1 MPYAFDTIEL
11 PRRSKGRQSPEKAE
25 RYDADVER
33 FCRQIIQINS
43 TLDFKVSSRGWCYIL
58 EEHGLEKG
66 DFDVTQRLINDCR
79 KSGDLPLDICA
90 EDEAR
95 LADNL
100 ERLDVDDP
108 LQESTRAIEFIQEWH
123 ETYNPISFWG
133 CQDYY
138 VEMVVEKID
147 LKSLFSPICEEFH
160 VPCTN
165 SRGWSDINSRARMA
179 ERFKVWEEKGKIIL
193 SRSSKTISR
202 SSENE
207 NVRLTRWSCGQRL
220 VVNCVEM
227 PSWSTSTSKK
237 SKNTRRN

>member
-1 MPYAFDTIEL
+1 MPHAFDTIEL
-11 PRRSKGRQSPEKAE
+11 PRRSKGRQSQEKAD

-66 DFDVTQRLINDCR
+66 DFDVAQRLINDCR
-79 KSGDLPLDICA
+79 KSGDLSLDICA

-100 ERLDVDDP
+100 EELDEEDP
-108 LQESTRAIEFIQEWH
+108 VKEANKAIITIQNWGNIYH
-123 ETYNPISFWG
+123 PISFWEF
-133 CQDYY
+133 QDYY
-138 VEMVVEKID
+138 IEMVVEKID

-160 VPCTN
+160 IPCTN

-179 ERFKVWEEKGKIIL
+179 ERVKISVYADVAFRDDLNTLAAENQVTVSKLLYDMARDYVRREAPLLAERNKVFEDLGW
-193 SRSSKTISR
+193 
-202 SSENE
+202 
-207 NVRLTRWSCGQRL
+207 
-220 VVNCVEM
+220 
-227 PSWSTSTSKK
+227 
-237 SKNTRRN
+237 

>member
-133 CQDYY
+133 A
-138 VEMVVEKID
+138 KITTSRW
-147 LKSLFSPICEEFH
+147 LLRKLTLNLCSLLSAKSFMSPAPIP
-160 VPCTN
+160 VDGVTSIPAPAWRN
-165 SRGWSDINSRARMA
+165 GSKSGRRKARS
-179 ERFKVWEEKGKIIL
+179 F
-193 SRSSKTISR
+193 
-202 SSENE
+202 
-207 NVRLTRWSCGQRL
+207 
-220 VVNCVEM
+220 
-227 PSWSTSTSKK
+227 
-237 SKNTRRN
+237 